1 MFKIIRCIFIKK
13 TVQLKWNNSYQFQA
27 ANFYKFEWRDREREG
42 GVGNNQ
48 NVQIKISSNV
58 LEIS

>member
-27 ANFYKFEWRDREREG
+27 ANFFEWRDREREG